1 MATVLGGL
9 LLLTATLPA
18 ASGAPQPT
26 ATEAAEPS
34 QASVG
39 ERFLAALNRER
50 ERLELPLLRES
61 EDLARAA
68 QTHADDMVR
77 KGYRALRSPDGLTI
91 DDWVADTGY
100 DARIVAE
107 KVTSGWLRPEVLA
120 ASWAEF
126 PDEHRG
132 SVFHPEVL
140 ELGVG
145 ESRYGDTS
153 LYVLVLAL
161 SQEDDRTAREG
172 EAGAAQEATLEEL
185 AAEVAELEA
194 ARSRVVAAINR
205 ARREAGLAELR
216 RVQLLD
222 RVARELAEARAG
234 GAEVEDPHTHGRQI
248 VARLQYDRY
257 AVRPVPGLE
266 KLSSQGLLSA
276 EGAVERWLGDEGYRE
291 VLFGQAFTD
300 LGVGA
305 TLTPSGEVVWVA
317 LITRPKRF

>member
-26 ATEAAEPS
+26 ATEAAEPAPPS
-34 QASVG
+34 TG
-39 ERFLAALNRER
+39 ERFLAVLNRER
-50 ERLELPLLRES
+50 ERLELPLLRGS
-61 EDLARAA
+61 EALARAA
-68 QTHADDMVR
+68 QAHADDMVR

-100 DARIVAE
+100 DSRVLTE

-120 ASWAEF
+120 ESWAEF

-145 ESRYGDTS
+145 ETRYGDTP

-161 SQEDDRTAREG
+161 SQEDDRTAREE
-172 EAGAAQEATLEEL
+172 EAGAAREATLEEL

-194 ARSRVVAAINR
+194 ARRRVADDINR

-216 RVQLLD
+216 RVPLLD

-234 GAEVEDPHTHGRQI
+234 GVEVEDSRTHGRQI

-266 KLSSQGLLSA
+266 KLTVQGPLPA
-276 EGAVERWLGDEGYRE
+276 AAVADRWLADPGYRE
-291 VLFGQAFTD
+291 ALLSQAFTD

-305 TLTPSGEVVWVA
+305 TLTPSGEVVWAA
-317 LITRPKRF
+317 LVTRPKRF